1 MSNLKHIV
9 SVSGVPGLKKLV
21 TQRNDGLIL
30 SELDGSQKKFYPSR
44 LHMFSPL
51 ENISIYTDDG
61 ESTLLGEVFT
71 TMHNKADSVALPL
84 SNADNTALKKYI
96 AEILPNYDRDKVN
109 ISDIKKLIK
118 WYHIL
123 DAAGLTTASEEV
135 TTLNE
140 EV

>member
-9 SVSGVPGLKKLV
+9 SVSGTPGLKKLV

-44 LHMFSPL
+44 LHMFSPI

-61 ESTLLGEVFT
+61 ESTLLGEVFDSMRDKMDT
-71 TMHNKADSVALPL
+71 TPIPEG
-84 SNADNTALKKYI
+84 NADNNSLKKYMS
-96 AEILPNYDRDKVN
+96 EILPNYDRDKVN

-118 WYHIL
+118 WFHIL
-123 DAAGLTTASEEV
+123 DSAGFTTSEEPIA
-135 TTLNE
+135 E
-140 EV
+140 